1 MISFNISR
9 TCVMHIL
16 RHFWSFTKYI
26 YILLRVGPGPY
37 TCQASTKPHPSPLK
51 TQFEYILWETH
62 PSQFSW
68 SLEFLPF
75 SWQSFTHTDIAC
87 GDKSLTIKYIWGHGR
102 VLGIYLPCVTSA
114 ATGSYFCWNST
125 VTVTVWD
132 MVRVPPPPPPSS
144 PVSWLFCCWCINIG
158 VMGGLA

>member
-37 TCQASTKPHPSPLK
+37 TCQASTEPHPNSLK

-68 SLEFLPF
+68 SSEFLPF

-87 GDKSLTIKYIWGHGR
+87 GDKSLTINTYE
-102 VLGIYLPCVTSA
+102 
-114 ATGSYFCWNST
+114 
-125 VTVTVWD
+125 
-132 MVRVPPPPPPSS
+132 
-144 PVSWLFCCWCINIG
+144 
-158 VMGGLA
+158 VMGEFWGFTYRVWLRLQPGVISVEIAQLQLLCETWSGFLLRPHHPLPSRGYFVVDVLILV